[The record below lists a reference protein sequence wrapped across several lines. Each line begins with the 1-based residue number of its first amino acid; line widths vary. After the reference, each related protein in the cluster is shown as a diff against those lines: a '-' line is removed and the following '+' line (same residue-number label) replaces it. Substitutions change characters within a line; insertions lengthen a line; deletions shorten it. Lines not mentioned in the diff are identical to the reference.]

1 MCWDLLLVHQRTRPV
16 LLVAVAVGVL
26 VWLFMGPVPF
36 GSTTDISLGAGEFS
50 DTHPY

>member
-1 MCWDLLLVHQRTRPV
+1 MCRDLLLVHQRTRPV

-26 VWLFMGPVPF
+26 AWLVTDPVPF
-36 GSTTDISLGAGEFS
+36 GSTTDISLGADEFS